1 MRVLPSPAPATLQR
15 AYHRWH
21 SRFLQREMELLV
33 FGHAGA
39 RVIVFPD
46 REGRFFD
53 YEDWGL
59 VRALQP
65 SIEAGNLQLY
75 CLDSVD
81 ADTLYCKT
89 CVPRQRILR
98 HLAYERYV
106 VREVLPYGAARNP
119 NPFTIAHG
127 CGLGAFHAVNV
138 TFRHPQLF
146 GKVVA
151 FGGRYDLTE
160 PAGAEPGLF
169 GTYFDDDVY
178 FNIPPRFLANLDD
191 VQLLQCMRRLE
202 ITLVIGEADPCYED
216 NQNFSR
222 ILWGKHI
229 WHALHVWGG
238 EAHGPA
244 FWRQMAP
251 LYL

>member
-1 MRVLPSPAPATLQR
+1 MRVLLSPEPRTLQR
-15 AYHRWH
+15 EFYRGY
-21 SRFLQREMELLV
+21 SRYLQREMEMLI

-46 REGRFFD
+46 RAGRFFD

-75 CLDSVD
+75 CLDSLD
-81 ADTLYCKT
+81 SESFYCKT
-89 CVPRQRILR
+89 GTPRQRLMR
-98 HLAYERYV
+98 HLAYEHYV
-106 VREVLPYGAARNP
+106 IREVLPYIAVRNA
-119 NPFTIAHG
+119 NPFTITHG
-127 CGLGAFHAVNV
+127 CDFGAFHAVNIA
-138 TFRHPQLF
+138 FRHPQLF

-151 FGGRYDLTE
+151 FSGRYDLIE
-160 PAGAEPGLF
+160 PAGMEPGLF
-169 GTYFDDDVY
+169 GNYFDEDVY
-178 FNIPPRFLANLDD
+178 FNIPPRFVANLDD
-191 VQLLQCMRRLE
+191 PQLLQLMRKLE
-202 ITLVIGEADPCYED
+202 ITLVIGEADIYYED

-222 ILWGKHI
+222 ILWSKRI

-238 EAHGPA
+238 EAHRPA
-244 FWRQMAP
+244 VWRQMAP